1 MKMILK
7 YGGDSNTTH
16 KIHFNVTITIDGME
30 LKYEIKVLFTFAQ
43 VTMTKTKRNICRK
56 LLRD

>member
-1 MKMILK
+1 MILK

-30 LKYEIKVLFTFAQ
+30 LKYEKYFSHLH
-43 VTMTKTKRNICRK
+43 R
-56 LLRD
+56 